1 MGGGDSEGAS
11 EGASEGDFGG
21 ASEGDFGGAFGGA
34 FGGPTG
40 FLPEAGVQPSF
51 FESFLGFLHFGFFL
65 PCTIANNARTS
76 AM

>member
-1 MGGGDSEGAS
+1 MGGGDSEGD
-11 EGASEGDFGG
+11 SEGDSGG
-21 ASEGDFGGAFGGA
+21 DSGGAFGGA

-40 FLPEAGVQPSF
+40 FLLEAGVQPSF
-51 FESFLGFLHFGFFL
+51 FESFLGFLHFAFFL